1 MSFLGTQNLNCTY
14 SNVDVTNQLTISKPI
29 QSVQATE
36 AGNANEIGYF
46 STDNISADTPLT
58 TATATGT
65 NVATGAVGTFLY
77 NLNVH
82 LQAEGTA
89 VLQTVS
95 ILLTLVDEG
104 GATTT
109 IKEITYTINSSIDLD
124 TDYTFPISDAFYN
137 NDATNELRFS
147 VTATFTT
154 AGVAMLESTYLN
166 LVRIA

>member
-1 MSFLGTQNLNCTY
+1 M
-14 SNVDVTNQLTISKPI
+14 DVTNQLTISKPI

-109 IKEITYTINSSIDLD
+109 IKEITYT
-124 TDYTFPISDAFYN
+124 DYTFPISDAFYN